1 MQPIRLSR
9 YAPFMR
15 RTLVR
20 FIVPMLI
27 AAACTGVAFAQRR
40 GFGGGFG
47 FREGSLPARYAP
59 EHMPDADFVICRLS
73 YSSVRREEGGI
84 GWLTDYPFSEIH
96 LTTRLAEI
104 TKTRVS
110 RDSEGTP
117 NYYVV
122 RPTDDALF
130 NCPMIVA
137 SDVGTIGLEPKEIAR
152 LREYFLKGGFLWVD
166 DFWGT
171 EAWEQ
176 WAEQIQEVLP
186 SPDFRIEDLPLTHP
200 LFHAM
205 FGCLIRLA
213 STSNCD
219 APVATMI
226 FALPFF
232 FSARRISSAPCSAA
246 ARPDSFLVFAI
257 TTFIGIPSV
266 SASPRRRCRGRG
278 DSNENER
285 SDAPPAE
292 TSARTNRAA
301 FARSSMQ

>member
-15 RTLVR
+15 RTLWL

-27 AAACTGVAFAQRR
+27 AAAGTGVAFAQRR
-40 GFGGGFG
+40 GFGGFG

-205 FGCLIRLA
+205 FEVSKLPQITNIMFWRRNGGY
-213 STSNCD
+213 TSERNED
-219 APVATMI
+219 SVDVHFRVI
-226 FALPFF
+226 KD
-232 FSARRISSAPCSAA
+232 RHDRIMVVMTHNTDMG
-246 ARPDSFLVFAI
+246 DSFEREGEDPEFFAQ
-257 TTFIGIPSV
+257 F
-266 SASPRRRCRGRG
+266 SPAGYALG
-278 DSNENER
+278 LDILLHAMSH
-285 SDAPPAE
+285 
-292 TSARTNRAA
+292 
-301 FARSSMQ
+301 